1 MTERYEKS
9 PAIRLGILDGT
20 QSIPTWSG
28 KRDSKAA
35 GKSFARFY
43 GMKNRVI
50 KPAPVLCE
58 FYDIS
63 CDYMGFHKNKHQIN
77 TRNPT
82 GSPAGLFAQ
91 KGVGQGFRGGLVGAL
106 EEFGVDVQ
114 GRAGLAVAQAAGH
127 GAHIGAGANE

>member
-35 GKSFARFY
+35 GKSFARFHS
-43 GMKNRVI
+43 MKNRVI
-50 KPAPVLCE
+50 KPVPVLCE

-63 CDYMGFHKNKHQIN
+63 CDFMVFHKNKHQIN

-82 GSPAGLFAQ
+82 GSTAGLFA
-91 KGVGQGFRGGLVGAL
+91 
-106 EEFGVDVQ
+106 
-114 GRAGLAVAQAAGH
+114 
-127 GAHIGAGANE
+127 